1 MSITSLLQH
10 SRRASR
16 QLALRS
22 PQEIDDMLLRVAAS
36 IERNASALLEANLS
50 DMSRMEP
57 ADPRADRLLL
67 TEQRIADIVRDMR
80 AVAALP
86 SPLGRELVGDP
97 SQRDGD
103 TQGVG
108 AVRSYRCNI

>member
-10 SRRASR
+10 
-16 QLALRS
+16 LAPGITPARPALS
-22 PQEIDDMLLRVAAS
+22 TQEIDDMLLRVAAS

-86 SPLGRELVGDP
+86 SPPRE
-97 SQRDGD
+97 R
-103 TQGVG
+103 T
-108 AVRSYRCNI
+108 RR

>member
-1 MSITSLLQH
+1 MICCC
-10 SRRASR
+10 
-16 QLALRS
+16 
-22 PQEIDDMLLRVAAS
+22 VAPHQS
-36 IERNASALLEANLS
+36 ERNASALLEANLS

-80 AVAALP
+80 AVAALSRRP
-86 SPLGRELVGDP
+86 SGRTLVGDP

>member
-1 MSITSLLQH
+1 
-10 SRRASR
+10 
-16 QLALRS
+16 
-22 PQEIDDMLLRVAAS
+22 MLLRVAAS

-80 AVAALP
+80 A
-86 SPLGRELVGDP
+86 SPTLNWL
-97 SQRDGD
+97 
-103 TQGVG
+103 
-108 AVRSYRCNI
+108 